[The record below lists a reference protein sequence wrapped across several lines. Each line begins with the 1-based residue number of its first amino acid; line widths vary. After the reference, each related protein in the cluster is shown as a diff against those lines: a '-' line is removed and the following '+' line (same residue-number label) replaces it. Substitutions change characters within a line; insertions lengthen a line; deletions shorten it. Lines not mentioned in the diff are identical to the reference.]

1 MALGEARQQAKSG
14 NMITQVSWTDWVTQD
29 VYYWLEHSFQYSSNI
44 NCDDELHGIKL
55 SSRAVFTDKY
65 AKCQLTS
72 LWEQWVMALPMNKS
86 SQDPT
91 DTYYWKRFYF
101 WAYFTRNTQTD
112 DISVSNRQFVE
123 MDDKALD
130 THHYA
135 YDTVPWVVFQD
146 RFWFWFN
153 QMDQVWDVTYNRW
166 HICSVPCNWTALNH
180 WSNHQ
185 DDYVPYDHNDYTDE
199 SISDASD
206 IVPDWFMWPN
216 ITAIL
221 NYNNT
226 RLVVAA
232 WQDIWVYYPE
242 LDTLKHWLQWWKK
255 VLHYEAWVVVVAL
268 TCTFEFLKVWAVD
281 EWWNTKV
288 YYYQG
293 NNNLRSTFV
302 YNLVDLT
309 GVRVLHVYSINGIDY
324 YVSSIG
330 NLVSDALVD
339 FNKMVWSTPIKL
351 FSQRAWLC
359 EQDINTKA
367 PYFVWPVWLSW
378 AYYNGYF
385 YVADAFWAFRFKYT
399 PDGFDKGY
407 MKWKLNWEPV
417 HPYGVCINQWIL
429 YVSTDEGCRAMRV
442 YDTGYDGYQKDW
454 VLISREFEWKEW
466 GTITKMLDEIRMN
479 FELNPHTELNWEID
493 IYVSPNNSWKL
504 IPWASNPEDWS
515 EDNGWYHVMHID
527 QDNYKTRTEKSN
539 LINNLGDDGSSFKFD
554 WQTITYAIKFKRFE
568 AVYTSWQHRW
578 EIKDDEDKTQD
589 ELKAERATPIVRQL
603 DIKYHCKDKVN
614 NVYDIN

>member
-1 MALGEARQQAKSG
+1 MALWEARQQAKSG
-14 NMITQVSWTDWVTQD
+14 NRITQVSWTDWVTQD

-72 LWEQWVMALPMNKS
+72 LWEHWVIALPLNAS
-86 SQDPT
+86 AWDSVS
-91 DTYYWKRFYF
+91 WKRFMFRWY
-101 WAYFTRNTQTD
+101 YNED
-112 DISVSNRQFVE
+112 SSHNISVNNEPFEELDSE
-123 MDDKALD
+123 ALT
-130 THHYA
+130 THY
-135 YDTVPWVVFQD
+135 YRYKTTPWTVFQD
-146 RFWFWFN
+146 KFWFWYN
-153 QMDQVWDVTYNRW
+153 QIETVWQTTYNRW
-166 HICSVPCNWTALNH
+166 HICNVPCNWSNLSH
-180 WSNHQ
+180 WATYQ
-185 DDYVPYDHNDYTDE
+185 VEYVPCDHNDYTDE
-199 SISDASD
+199 SISDAND
-206 IVPDWFMWPN
+206 LTWFKMEWA

-226 RLVVAA
+226 RLVVAC

-242 LDTLKHWLQWWKK
+242 LDDTYDWTKWWKK
-255 VLHYEAWVVVVAL
+255 VLHYEAWVTIVAL
-268 TCTFEFLKVWAVD
+268 TCTFEYLKVRAVD
-281 EWWNTKV
+281 EGWNTKV

-309 GVRVLHVYSINGIDY
+309 WVRVLHVYSINWIDY

-330 NLVSDALVD
+330 NRASDALVD
-339 FNKMVWSTPIKL
+339 FNKMVWTTPIKL
-351 FSQRAWLC
+351 FTQRAWLC

-367 PYFVWPVWLSW
+367 PYFVWPVGIDW

-399 PDGFDKGY
+399 PDWFDKGY
-407 MKWKLNWEPV
+407 MKWKLNSSPV
-417 HPYGVCINQWIL
+417 QPYGVCINQWIL

-442 YDTGYDGYQKDW
+442 YDTGYDGYQDEW

-466 GTITKMLDEIRMN
+466 WTITKMLDEIRMN
-479 FELNPHTELNWEID
+479 FELNPHTNLNWTID
-493 IYVSPNNSWKL
+493 VYVSPNNTWKSTSSFTE
-504 IPWASNPEDWS
+504 SNW
-515 EDNGWYHVMHID
+515 WYHVMHID
-527 QDNYKTRTEKSN
+527 QESDWTRTEKSN

-554 WQTITYAIKFKRFE
+554 WQTITYAIKITRHT
-568 AVYTSWQHRW
+568 ASGSSQR
-578 EIKDDEDKTQD
+578 Q
-589 ELKAERATPIVRQL
+589 LKAERATPIVRQL

>member
-44 NCDDELHGIKL
+44 NCDDELHWIKL

-72 LWEQWVMALPMNKS
+72 LWQHWVMALPRVNSLWTHKGSRFLFKGYFNENS
-86 SQDPT
+86 STHDIEVDSNNWFNEIDSDALT
-91 DTYYWKRFYF
+91 TYYFNHD
-101 WAYFTRNTQTD
+101 A
-112 DISVSNRQFVE
+112 
-123 MDDKALD
+123 
-130 THHYA
+130 
-135 YDTVPWVVFQD
+135 VPWVVFQD
-146 RFWFWFN
+146 KFWFGYN
-153 QMDQVWDVTYNRW
+153 QNYENPETHQMITRW
-166 HICSVPCNWTALNH
+166 HICNVPCTGTNMAH
-180 WSNHQ
+180 WSASQVNL
-185 DDYVPYDHNDYTDE
+185 VPYDHNDYTDE
-199 SISDASD
+199 SIED
-206 IVPDWFMWPN
+206 PN
-216 ITAIL
+216 DTSMEMKWGITAIL

-226 RLVVAA
+226 RLVVAS

-242 LDTLKHWLQWWKK
+242 LDITNPDSPNYNPNYSPSDQIHWFTWWKK

-309 GVRVLHVYSINGIDY
+309 WVRVLHVYSINGIDY
-324 YVSSIG
+324 YVSSIWSRA
-330 NLVSDALVD
+330 SDALVD
-339 FNKMVWSTPIKL
+339 FNKMVWTTPIKL
-351 FSQRAWLC
+351 FTQRAWLC

-367 PYFVWPVWLSW
+367 PYFVWPVGIDW

-399 PDGFDKGY
+399 PDWFDKGY
-407 MKWKLNWEPV
+407 MKWKLNSSPV
-417 HPYGVCINQWIL
+417 QPYGVCINQWIL
-429 YVSTDEGCRAMRV
+429 YVSTDEWCRAMRV
-442 YDTGYDGYQKDW
+442 YDTGYDGYQDEW

-466 GTITKMLDEIRMN
+466 GTITKMLDEIRMD
-479 FELNPHTELNWEID
+479 FELNPHTNLNWEID
-493 IYVSPNNSWKL
+493 VYVSPNNTWKSTSSFTE
-504 IPWASNPEDWS
+504 SNW
-515 EDNGWYHVMHID
+515 WYHVMHID
-527 QDNYKTRTEKSN
+527 QDSMNTRTEKSN
-539 LINNLGDDGSSFKFD
+539 LINNLGNDGSSFKFD
-554 WQTITYAIKFKRFE
+554 WQTITYAIKITRHT
-568 AVYTSWQHRW
+568 ASGSSQR
-578 EIKDDEDKTQD
+578 Q
-589 ELKAERATPIVRQL
+589 LKAERATPIVRQV